1 MKLWLGA
8 AAVAAA
14 LFLPSAAGHARAESA
29 PVWVP
34 CATAQE
40 PGAEC
45 ASLLVPID
53 RDAPEHGMRTVTVKR
68 VPAPGVRG

>member
-1 MKLWLGA
+1 MRLWLGV

-14 LFLPSAAGHARAESA
+14 LLLPSAAGHARAESE
-29 PVWVP
+29 PVWLP

-45 ASLLVPID
+45 ASLRVPID
-53 RDAPEHGMRTVTVKR
+53 SADPGAGMKTVTVKR
-68 VPAPGVRG
+68 VPAPGMGG